1 MIDLDTILEIEEGAD
16 SEEAHYLAIQRAIN
30 AGTWS
35 LQGSFGRTMM
45 DAIESGRCMLGEAPA
60 RDYWG
65 NFIPSREMVQA
76 GTKGSFEY
84 VERYWGEEWAELMAN
99 A

>member
-1 MIDLDTILEIEEGAD
+1 MFDLDDVLDVENGEDDGL
-16 SEEAHYLAIQRAIN
+16 SLQRIIN
-30 AGTWS
+30 AGQWS

-45 DAIESGRCMLGEAPA
+45 EAIDAGQCMLGTEPA

-65 NFIPSREMVQA
+65 NFIPSRDMVKA
-76 GTKGSFEY
+76 GTKGSFDY
-84 VERYWGEEWAELMAN
+84 VVDRYGVEHAEAMAN